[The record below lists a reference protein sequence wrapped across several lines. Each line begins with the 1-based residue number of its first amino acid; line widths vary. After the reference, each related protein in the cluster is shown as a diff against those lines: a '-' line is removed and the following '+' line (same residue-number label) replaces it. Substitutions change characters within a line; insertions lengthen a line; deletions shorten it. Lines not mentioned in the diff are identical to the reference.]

1 MLMNDDDHK
10 RWSHQKNHSQF
21 LITIILWTTTARSAR
36 VASNQPPA
44 LITDTCGS
52 CVGWILFLPSCYVV
66 DSFAWLIMKA
76 LSCKVGGDIASS
88 SVFVLLGSTLMMV
101 TFTLFSYPLS
111 QSPIATATAFCFF
124 FFCFGF
130 VKVEITK
137 IAFTRIIFFLV
148 SAHHV
153 RWISLF
159 ILFLF

>member
-76 LSCKVGGDIASS
+76 LSCKSRWRYCLVISFCVVESHTHDGNFYAIFIPSLS
-88 SVFVLLGSTLMMV
+88 ESHCNCHSLL
-101 TFTLFSYPLS
+101 
-111 QSPIATATAFCFF
+111 FF
-124 FFCFGF
+124 FGF
-130 VKVEITK
+130 VRVEITK